1 MFLFNTNFTIFV
13 KLTDYMN
20 LPSGYNGKLYHLIDE
35 VNKIKFS
42 EPQKALEL
50 ANFAY
55 VQSLK
60 SADEVLEANCLYLL
74 GVCHEIISSYPQAM
88 KFLSEAIKLAQ
99 HLGEKKIMGDALNY
113 VGVIHDNLNN
123 YSNAL
128 KAYFRALKIY
138 EDIKENKK
146 IAIVLSNIGLI
157 YTNIKDFRN
166 ALKFYSHALDIAE
179 EENDSESLLITNINI
194 GLTHSQLGNFEE
206 ALKFLNDALEQAKNS
221 NDKRRTAVAI
231 DHIADTNIKLNN
243 KEEAFR
249 LYDESMKLKVELEDK
264 RGLVRLY
271 GTLGHLHLAENNLV
285 EAKIN
290 LEKALEL
297 AKELGI
303 KKSIHELHKML
314 ADTYEKTDNAAK
326 ALYHLK
332 IAYRKE
338 LEFLKEESEIQAR
351 NISTQLEIEQ
361 AQKEAEIQ
369 RLKNIELAQALE
381 DVKKLNVS
389 LKDLNNEKNEFM
401 AIAVHDLKNPLQNI
415 LSTARILRR
424 SPELPKSE
432 MDEFTSNIVN
442 QTDRMFNI
450 IKKLLDHNAIDQGEL
465 KINISG
471 FDVNA
476 LCRELISNFR
486 EDADRKKLTLELL
499 EAEGEVIVYTD
510 KVILYEILQNLVSN
524 ALKFSPENKSI
535 LLKVYSEGNNVK
547 FEVIDNGPGFSEDDK
562 KKIFNKFA
570 RLSAKPTGNEHST
583 GLGLSIV
590 KKLCELIDANLKLV
604 SKENEGA
611 KFTIFL
617 KSGR

>member
-1 MFLFNTNFTIFV
+1 
-13 KLTDYMN
+13 MN
-20 LPSGYNGKLYHLIDE
+20 LPSGYNGKLYSLLDE
-35 VNKIKFS
+35 VHKLKFS

-50 ANFAY
+50 ANFVY
-55 VQSLK
+55 VQALK
-60 SADEVLEANCLYLL
+60 SADEVLEANCLYVL
-74 GVCHEIISSYPQAM
+74 GVCHEITSSYPQAM

-138 EDIKENKK
+138 EDVKENKK

-157 YTNIKDFRN
+157 YTNIKDYRN

-179 EENDSESLLITNINI
+179 EENDTESLLITNINI

-206 ALKFLNDALEQAKNS
+206 ALKFLYDAFDQATNS
-221 NDKRRTAVAI
+221 NDKRRASIAL
-231 DHIADTNIKLNN
+231 DHIGETNIKLNKN
-243 KEEAFR
+243 AEAFR
-249 LYDESMKLKVELEDK
+249 LFEESRKLKLELEDK
-264 RGLVRLY
+264 RGLVKVY
-271 GTLGHLHLAENNLV
+271 STIGHLHLAENNIA
-285 EAKIN
+285 EAQAN

-297 AKELGI
+297 ATELGI
-303 KKSIHELHKML
+303 KKSVHELHKML
-314 ADTYEKTDNAAK
+314 ADVYERIENSAK

-332 IAYRKE
+332 IAYQKE
-338 LEFLKEESEIQAR
+338 MELLKEEAEIRAR

-381 DVKKLNVS
+381 DVKKLNVN
-389 LKDLNNEKNEFM
+389 LKELNDEKNEFM

-415 LSTARILRR
+415 LSTARILKR
-424 SPELPKSE
+424 SSELPKSE
-432 MDEFTSNIVN
+432 MDEFTGNIIN

-465 KINISG
+465 KLKIST
-471 FDVNA
+471 FDVNSLA
-476 LCRELISNFR
+476 REIITNFK
-486 EDADRKKLTLELL
+486 EESERKKLSLILQ
-499 EAEGEVIVYTD
+499 EAPGEVNINTD

-524 ALKFSPENKSI
+524 AIKFSPEFKSI
-535 LLKVYSEGNNVK
+535 ILRVYADEKDVK
-547 FEVIDNGPGFSEDDK
+547 LEVIDQGPGFSDEDK
-562 KKIFNKFA
+562 RKMFSKFA
-570 RLSAKPTGNEHST
+570 RLSAKPTGDEHST

-590 KKLCELIDANLKLV
+590 KKLCELIGANLKLE
-604 SKENEGA
+604 SKQNEGA
-611 KFTIFL
+611 KFIIAL
-617 KSGR
+617 KNW